1 MRLTSVNL
9 KEAADLLSQIETSV
23 DEKIRTD
30 MDASALC
37 LCKQILESAIVQ
49 KKHLEEKNSAVVQEI
64 DIVIEFVK
72 KKINSCFK
80 LKKGHLRPVEMAAY
94 LQTATTETSEQDQDL
109 DRTIEVIHKINPKAW
124 KVFSCLLVSV

>member
-1 MRLTSVNL
+1 MKLTSVNL

-30 MDASALC
+30 MDTSALC
-37 LCKQILESAIVQ
+37 LCKQILECAIVQ
-49 KKHLEEKNSAVVQEI
+49 KKHLEEKNSAFVQEI